1 MARGD
6 NLPESGLLREEA
18 DRHDVARFAAGRLE
32 KGGGFSQS
40 ARLINQPLNIFSNP
54 AQQAS

>member
-32 KGGGFSQS
+32 RGGG
-40 ARLINQPLNIFSNP
+40 
-54 AQQAS
+54 ASPNLRV